1 MHALSSVFP
10 VEYRDRAAIFEIL
23 TKNPFEVQH
32 FYSDNPMVLRL
43 YGDIGK
49 SEPDYTE
56 GPKLYE
62 ENVACC
68 AEIIKTLDRMER
80 QAG

>member
-1 MHALSSVFP
+1 MQCDVIS
-10 VEYRDRAAIFEIL
+10 EYRDRGAIFEIP

-32 FYSDNPMVLRL
+32 FYSDNQMVQRL

-56 GPKLYE
+56 GPRLYE
-62 ENVACC
+62 ENIACC
-68 AEIIKTLDRMER
+68 AQIIKNLDHMER
-80 QAG
+80 KAE